1 MTGLVFN
8 IQRFS
13 IHDGPGIRTTV
24 FLKGCPM
31 RCWWCHNPESQ
42 ECGPETMAGSR
53 VMDGDGRRMET
64 VVGRWKT
71 ALDVFR
77 EIESDLFF
85 YSESGGG
92 MTLSGGEPMMQDD
105 FAFELLKLCK
115 DKGIHTA
122 IDTSGHAEP
131 ASFRKILTLAD
142 LFLFDLKLID
152 DARHVEYTGVSNEL
166 ALRNLEMVAR
176 SGSSIIIRFPVI
188 PGITDDPSNIRMI
201 AGLMKRLQLNRID
214 LLPYHSFARDKY
226 RRLGRDYLLDGVE
239 EPKPSQMEMIR
250 EVFFNSGIDTGY
262 HQISKSELAT
272 SLEIK
277 ALNQNT

>member
-1 MTGLVFN
+1 M
-8 IQRFS
+8 
-13 IHDGPGIRTTV
+13 
-24 FLKGCPM
+24 
-31 RCWWCHNPESQ
+31 
-42 ECGPETMAGSR
+42 
-53 VMDGDGRRMET
+53 
-64 VVGRWKT
+64 
-71 ALDVFR
+71 DVFR